1 MKCFSPLFI
10 AAFLFLTFC
19 SKMATNTDHPV
30 NLEAGQLSL
39 TIDMKKAPAE
49 VAYLKG
55 FLARADHDTIFF
67 DFEISDGLAYATIND
82 VENGEWY
89 LQVDAYDES
98 GNRKYSGSIYV
109 FVEAGKITP
118 VFLNLVKIFGGIDIT
133 VSWGGVPQN
142 MMLLMALNA
151 SDNWHIL
158 LMKED
163 GSKIFDLIDG
173 RYPMWIND
181 QRDKFMF
188 LRNRDELCEFDLST
202 HNVKFIASLGVN
214 ANFLF
219 YSRPLNRILF
229 DYKYFGD
236 YSYPW
241 QLASVNVDGQDFHTI
256 LSDTSKKKYP
266 ATPPNSDWIY
276 YHVNHNGRF
285 QIYRIK
291 HDGSQN
297 QPVIAGDFHC
307 EFPSFD
313 RSGQQMV
320 YTKISLDSSYK
331 AVVIHNLSTHQEQ
344 EIDVSQLGQ
353 PTYPAF
359 SYDGADVIFSV
370 IVGPEH
376 KDRQLF
382 RFNTNTNNLTQITA
396 GREYFWYARPVFW

>member
-1 MKCFSPLFI
+1 MKRFSPLFI
-10 AAFLFLTFC
+10 AALLFLTFC
-19 SKMATNTDHPV
+19 SKITTNTDHPG

-55 FLARADHDTIFF
+55 FLAKADHDTIFF

-98 GNRKYSGSIYV
+98 GNRKYSGSVYV

-151 SDNWHIL
+151 SDNWRIL

-173 RYPMWIND
+173 RYPMWFND
-181 QRDKFMF
+181 QRNKFMF
-188 LRNRDELCEFDLST
+188 LRNRDELYEFDLST
-202 HNVKFIASLGVN
+202 HNVKFIASLGIN

-241 QLASVNVDGQDFHTI
+241 QLGSVNLNGQDFRI
-256 LSDTSKKKYP
+256 LLNDTTKKKYP

-297 QPVIAGDFHC
+297 QPVIVGNFHC

-313 RSGQQMV
+313 HSGQQMV

-331 AVVIHNLSTHQEQ
+331 AVVIHNLATHQEK
-344 EIDVSQLGQ
+344 EIDVTEIGQ
-353 PTYPAF
+353 ATYPAF
-359 SYDGADVIFSV
+359 TYDGQYVVFSV

-376 KDRQLF
+376 RDRQLF
-382 RFNTNTNNLTQITA
+382 RYHISTGRLEQITSGHA
-396 GREYFWYARPVFW
+396 YFWHARPVFW